1 MKFKNA
7 IRSGTFVPLFLF
19 GRRLLILFPVSGV
32 VMTNNKAKKRYDT
45 HTLVECAMMIALGTV
60 LSLIKVYEAPFGGSV
75 TLLSMAPVIFVSFRH
90 GIRTGLVT
98 GFVYSVLQLLLG
110 ISSVAWVPDF
120 LGKFLCI
127 LLDYLLPFTMLGFGG
142 MFRRC
147 RFLGNERANAMLTAF
162 LGTLAVT
169 LFRFACHI
177 LSGVVIWYALDL
189 VWYADDPTHIVN
201 QYSSWIF
208 SIIYNAGFMVP
219 EVLETC
225 IGVPLLI
232 PALMRIKK

>member
-1 MKFKNA
+1 
-7 IRSGTFVPLFLF
+7 
-19 GRRLLILFPVSGV
+19 
-32 VMTNNKAKKRYDT
+32 MTNNRARKKLDT

-90 GIRTGLVT
+90 GIRVGLVT
-98 GFVYSVLQLLLG
+98 GFVHSVLQLLLG
-110 ISSVAWVPDF
+110 ISSIAWVPD
-120 LGKFLCI
+120 LAGKFLCI
-127 LLDYLLPFTMLGFGG
+127 LLDYLLPFTMLGLGG
-142 MFRRC
+142 MFRS
-147 RFLGNERANAMLTAF
+147 LKISANDRTNAVVTSF

-201 QYSSWIF
+201 RYSSWIF

-219 EVLETC
+219 EMLETC

-232 PALMRIKK
+232 PALLRIKK

>member
-1 MKFKNA
+1 MTKRKT
-7 IRSGTFVPLFLF
+7 SG
-19 GRRLLILFPVSGV
+19 RL
-32 VMTNNKAKKRYDT
+32 DT

-90 GIRTGLVT
+90 GIRIGLAAGSVHA
-98 GFVYSVLQLLLG
+98 VLQLLLG
-110 ISSVAWVPDF
+110 ISSVAWVPD
-120 LGKFLCI
+120 LAGKFLCI

-142 MFRRC
+142 VFRG
-147 RFLGNERANAMLTAF
+147 LKLSSNEKTNAMLTAL
-162 LGTLAVT
+162 LGTVLVT
-169 LFRFACHI
+169 LFRFGCHI
-177 LSGVVIWYALDL
+177 LSGVVIWHALDL

-201 QYSSWIF
+201 RYSAWIF

-219 EVLETC
+219 EMLETC

>member
-1 MKFKNA
+1 MTHTK
-7 IRSGTFVPLFLF
+7 RSGKL
-19 GRRLLILFPVSGV
+19 
-32 VMTNNKAKKRYDT
+32 NT

-90 GIRTGLVT
+90 GIRIGLVT
-98 GFVYSVLQLLLG
+98 GFVHSVLQLLLG
-110 ISSVAWVPDF
+110 ISSVAWVPD
-120 LGKFLCI
+120 LAGKFLCI
-127 LLDYLLPFTMLGFGG
+127 LLDYLLPFTMLGLGG
-142 MFRRC
+142 LFRN
-147 RFLGNERANAMLTAF
+147 LKLSANEKTNAMVTSL
-162 LGTLAVT
+162 LGTILVT

-219 EVLETC
+219 EMLETC

-232 PALMRIKK
+232 PALLRIRK

>member
-1 MKFKNA
+1 MA
-7 IRSGTFVPLFLF
+7 
-19 GRRLLILFPVSGV
+19 
-32 VMTNNKAKKRYDT
+32 NNRANRKKLDT

-60 LSLIKVYEAPFGGSV
+60 LSLIKVYEAPFGGAV
-75 TLLSMAPVIFVSFRH
+75 TLLSMAPVIFVSCRY
-90 GIRTGLVT
+90 GIRVGLVT

-120 LGKFLCI
+120 WGKFLCI

-142 MFRRC
+142 MFRGC
-147 RFLGNERANAMLTAF
+147 RILGNDRANIMLTAF

-208 SIIYNAGFMVP
+208 SIIYNAWFMVP
-219 EVLETC
+219 EVVETC
-225 IGVPLLI
+225 IGVPLLM
-232 PALMRIKK
+232 PVLMRIKK